1 MAFDSSK
8 SGKKSVLSGVATLN
22 STFSSISSKIEEFSD
37 VTDKL
42 KGMFSLALK
51 LIDSYGHRNKAPPAE
66 IIAFS
71 NSCAADQIRLYQEF
85 FLTPLNEKL

>member
-8 SGKKSVLSGVATLN
+8 SGRKSVLSGVATLN
-22 STFSSISSKIEEFSD
+22 STFSSISSKIQEFTD

-51 LIDSYGHRNKAPPAE
+51 LIDSYVHRNKTPPE
-66 IIAFS
+66 QIISFS
-71 NSCAADQIRLYQEF
+71 NSCAADQVRLYQ
-85 FLTPLNEKL
+85 